1 MAAGIVMLKTLK
13 ENPAIYTKLA
23 RHAEMLEKGLKEGL
37 EKAGIKGVVN
47 RVGSLLTLFFTEN
60 DSVASFEDVMTSDKD
75 RYANFFRLSLE
86 AGIYLAPS
94 QFEAAFISNAHTDED
109 IQATIAAAQ
118 EAMKQL

>member
-1 MAAGIVMLKTLK
+1 M
-13 ENPAIYTKLA
+13 
-23 RHAEMLEKGLKEGL
+23 EGL